1 MLEENRAYTS
11 SSKWNDERA
20 ITIEVSN
27 DRNGSSKITQASY
40 NSLINLCA
48 DICKRYGFKLTYDGT
63 KNGSLT
69 RHDFYSSTDCPRKLY
84 KI

>member
-63 KNGSLT
+63 KNGNLT
-69 RHDFYSSTDCPRKLY
+69 RHDFYSRTDCPRKLY